1 MTGHD
6 LENIIVPIFAFV
18 FIFGFPSIIILW
30 SIYTK
35 HRERMRLIEK
45 GISPE
50 EAKKYFASVDKKP
63 RNAFGALK
71 WGILFLFLGAG
82 IFTANILEQ
91 MYDLSDGVT
100 TGLVILFIGL
110 GFIVYFFIANSKA
123 GNNNTPAAPKTNLPN
138 N

>member
-6 LENIIVPIFAFV
+6 IQEIVVPIFAFI
-18 FIFGFPSIIILW
+18 FIFGFPAIIILW
-30 SIYTK
+30 AIYTK

-45 GISPE
+45 GISPDE
-50 EAKKYFASVDKKP
+50 VKKYFANVERKP

-100 TGLVILFIGL
+100 TGLVIFFIGL
-110 GFIVYFFIANSKA
+110 GFVAYFLIANSNS
-123 GNNNTPAAPKTNLPN
+123 GNKQADTKTNLPN

>member
-6 LENIIVPIFAFV
+6 LQEIVVPIFAFV
-18 FIFGFPSIIILW
+18 FIFGFPAIIILW
-30 SIYTK
+30 AIYTK

-50 EAKKYFASVDKKP
+50 EAKKYFANVDKKP

-100 TGLVILFIGL
+100 SGLVIFFIGL
-110 GFIVYFFIANSKA
+110 GFVVYFLIANSNA
-123 GNNNTPAAPKTNLPN
+123 GSKQSEQKTNLPN

>member
-6 LENIIVPIFAFV
+6 LENILVPIFAFV

-30 SIYTK
+30 AIYTK

-50 EAKKYFASVDKKP
+50 EAKKYFANVDKKP

-82 IFTANILEQ
+82 IFTANVLEQ
-91 MYDLSDGVT
+91 MYDLSDGIT
-100 TGLVILFIGL
+100 TGLVIFFIGL
-110 GFIVYFFIANSKA
+110 GFVVYFLIANSRA
-123 GNNNTPAAPKTNLPN
+123 GNTAVPPKTTLPN

>member
-6 LENIIVPIFAFV
+6 LENILVPIFAFV
-18 FIFGFPSIIILW
+18 FIFGFPSLIIIW
-30 SIYTK
+30 AIYTK

-50 EAKKYFASVDKKP
+50 EAKKYFANVDKKP
-63 RNAFGALK
+63 RNSFGALK

-100 TGLVILFIGL
+100 SGLVIFFIGL
-110 GFIVYFFIANSKA
+110 GFVVYFLIANSNA
-123 GNNNTPAAPKTNLPN
+123 GTKPADTKPTLPN

>member
-1 MTGHD
+1 MTGKD
-6 LENIIVPIFAFV
+6 IEQIVVPIFAFI

-30 SIYTK
+30 AIYTK

-50 EAKKYFASVDKKP
+50 EAKKYFANVDKKP

-100 TGLVILFIGL
+100 SGLVIFFIGL
-110 GFIVYFFIANSKA
+110 GFVAYFLIANSNA
-123 GNNNTPAAPKTNLPN
+123 GNKQADPKTNLPN

>member
-1 MTGHD
+1 MTGRD
-6 LENIIVPIFAFV
+6 IQEIVVPIFAFI
-18 FIFGFPSIIILW
+18 FIFGFPAIIILW
-30 SIYTK
+30 AIYTK

-50 EAKKYFASVDKKP
+50 EAKKYFANVDKRP

-82 IFTANILEQ
+82 IFTANVLEQ
-91 MYDLSDGVT
+91 MYDLSDGIT
-100 TGLVILFIGL
+100 TGLVIFFIGL
-110 GFIVYFFIANSKA
+110 GFVVYFLIANSRA
-123 GNNNTPAAPKTNLPN
+123 GNTSVPPKTNLPN

>member
-6 LENIIVPIFAFV
+6 IQEIVVPIFAFI
-18 FIFGFPSIIILW
+18 FIFGFPAIIILW
-30 SIYTK
+30 AIYTK

-45 GISPE
+45 GISPDE
-50 EAKKYFASVDKKP
+50 VKKYFANVERKP

-100 TGLVILFIGL
+100 SGLVIFFIGL
-110 GFIVYFFIANSKA
+110 GFVAYFLIANSNSGTKQ
-123 GNNNTPAAPKTNLPN
+123 TETKTNLPN

>member
-6 LENIIVPIFAFV
+6 LQEILVPIFAFV

-30 SIYTK
+30 AIYTK

-50 EAKKYFASVDKKP
+50 EAKKYFANVDKRP

-82 IFTANILEQ
+82 IFTANVLEQ

-100 TGLVILFIGL
+100 SGLVIFFIGL
-110 GFIVYFFIANSKA
+110 GFVVYFLIANSRA
-123 GNNNTPAAPKTNLPN
+123 GNAPAETKTNLPN

>member
-1 MTGHD
+1 MTGKD
-6 LENIIVPIFAFV
+6 LENIVVPIFAFI
-18 FIFGFPSIIILW
+18 FIFGFPAIIILW
-30 SIYTK
+30 AIYTK

-45 GISPE
+45 GISPD
-50 EAKKYFASVDKKP
+50 EAKKYFTNVDKKP

-100 TGLVILFIGL
+100 SGLVIFFIGL
-110 GFIVYFFIANSKA
+110 GFVVYFLIANSKSD
-123 GNNNTPAAPKTNLPN
+123 NKPAETKPTLPN

>member
-6 LENIIVPIFAFV
+6 LQEIVVPIFAFV
-18 FIFGFPSIIILW
+18 FIFGFPAIIILW
-30 SIYTK
+30 AIYTK

-50 EAKKYFASVDKKP
+50 EAKKYFANVDKKP

-100 TGLVILFIGL
+100 SGLVIFFIGL
-110 GFIVYFFIANSKA
+110 GFVVYFLIANSNA
-123 GNNNTPAAPKTNLPN
+123 GSKQSEPKTNLPN

>member
-6 LENIIVPIFAFV
+6 LQEIVVPIFAFI
-18 FIFGFPSIIILW
+18 FIFGFPAIIILW
-30 SIYTK
+30 AIYTK

-50 EAKKYFASVDKKP
+50 EAKKYFANVDKKP

-100 TGLVILFIGL
+100 SGLVIFFIGL
-110 GFIVYFFIANSKA
+110 GFVAYFLIANSNA
-123 GNNNTPAAPKTNLPN
+123 GHKQADPKTNLPN